1 MQNIFH
7 QMLTLSALTLSCAE
21 ENIMMV
27 ICFLQWDSFVV
38 VYRTP
43 GTTGMGKC
51 TMFQQRK
58 KKTTGIC
65 FHENQ
70 KFVQI
75 ICFISFWY
83 SHISKEKKKRSGAS
97 FLTENIKF
105 GRYILKLNE
114 TASPP
119 SLQILIYHI
128 ISWSKITHQ
137 RISTLTSQILYLQT
151 LLISQPIWSK
161 ESWPFW
167 T

>member
-83 SHISKEKKKRSGAS
+83 SHISKEKKKKKWGLLSYWKYQIWEIHS
-97 FLTENIKF
+97 ETEWNCF
-105 GRYILKLNE
+105 PSQ
-114 TASPP
+114 SPNLDLP
-119 SLQILIYHI
+119 YYFMVKNYTPKDFHPDKSD
-128 ISWSKITHQ
+128 
-137 RISTLTSQILYLQT
+137 
-151 LLISQPIWSK
+151 LISPDAANF
-161 ESWPFW
+161 P
-167 T
+167 TYLV

>member
-83 SHISKEKKKRSGAS
+83 SHISKEKKKEVGPPFLLKISNLGDTFWNWMKLFPLPVSKSWFTILFHGQKLHTKGFPPWQVRS
-97 FLTENIKF
+97 
-105 GRYILKLNE
+105 YI
-114 TASPP
+114 S
-119 SLQILIYHI
+119 
-128 ISWSKITHQ
+128 
-137 RISTLTSQILYLQT
+137 RRC
-151 LLISQPIWSK
+151 
-161 ESWPFW
+161 
-167 T
+167 